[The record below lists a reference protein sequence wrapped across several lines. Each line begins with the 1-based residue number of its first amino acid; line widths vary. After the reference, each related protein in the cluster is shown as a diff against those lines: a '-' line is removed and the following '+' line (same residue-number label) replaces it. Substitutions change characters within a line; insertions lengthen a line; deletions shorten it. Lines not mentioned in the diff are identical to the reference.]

1 MFRLWGGD
9 IIGMTALPEVALANE
24 AGLCYAAIAMVTD
37 YDSWHD
43 DIEPVRR
50 PINVLISLQTLC

>member
-1 MFRLWGGD
+1 MFRQWGGD

-43 DIEPVRR
+43 DIEPVSY
-50 PINVLISLQTLC
+50 V